1 LTKVA
6 GVRDVLF
13 ACALTAASVMVSVGV
28 GFYTF
33 GAGLAVGGVLL
44 AGLAWLILGEAGDV

>member
-1 LTKVA
+1 MRDAIFAVVLAVA
-6 GVRDVLF
+6 
-13 ACALTAASVMVSVGV
+13 AVMVSVGV

-44 AGLAWLILGEAGDV
+44 AGLAWLVLGEVSD